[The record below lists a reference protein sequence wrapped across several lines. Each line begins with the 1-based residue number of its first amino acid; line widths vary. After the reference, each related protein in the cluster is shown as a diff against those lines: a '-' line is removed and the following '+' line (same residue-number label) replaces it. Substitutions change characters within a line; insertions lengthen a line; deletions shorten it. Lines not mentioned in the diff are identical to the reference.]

1 MLVQPPNA
9 DAQHTDIPDGRSF
22 LGVPRYYR
30 HSLTVLQRAVRS
42 WNAHNHKH
50 PMTAAVAPSAFVST
64 SDRSLLAVQAVVAEF
79 DRFLDA
85 YDFNAVGWSRDHP
98 MAAAAGRFLD
108 KRNPNTDKNNPS
120 GLAGVARRFVM
131 FNGAVC
137 EAQLRWLDGVLR
149 GRCCGGKLRWCAGTC
164 RYTSARHHC
173 QG

>member
-1 MLVQPPNA
+1 MALSSASASKKKSRPLLECPQPQASN
-9 DAQHTDIPDGRSF
+9 DG
-22 LGVPRYYR
+22 GGG
-30 HSLTVLQRAVRS
+30 AVRFCV
-42 WNAHNHKH
+42 NFGDIVDGFCPK
-50 PMTAAVAPSAFVST
+50 
-64 SDRSLLAVQAVVAEF
+64 DRSLLAVQAVVAEF

>member
-1 MLVQPPNA
+1 M
-9 DAQHTDIPDGRSF
+9 
-22 LGVPRYYR
+22 
-30 HSLTVLQRAVRS
+30 
-42 WNAHNHKH
+42 
-50 PMTAAVAPSAFVST
+50 
-64 SDRSLLAVQAVVAEF
+64 
-79 DRFLDA
+79 
-85 YDFNAVGWSRDHP
+85 
-98 MAAAAGRFLD
+98 D

-120 GLAGVARRFVM
+120 GLAGVDRRFVM